1 MFCGIVKFPLFVLL
15 IFVFRKFKKI
25 LLCYYLYIG
34 LGKYKLIKKEQN
46 EKICIYCCCIGIY

>member
-1 MFCGIVKFPLFVLL
+1 MTSNYPFPLFVLL

-34 LGKYKLIKKEQN
+34 LEKYKLIKKEQN
-46 EKICIYCCCIGIY
+46 EKKCIYCCCIGI